1 MKRSKLIGLGM
12 LAATLI
18 SLFFSC
24 RNNTNSPQEELVEA
38 TVEIACSQFT
48 EGEKS
53 VSPSATELTIA
64 SYHVMASGPAVSQPL
79 DITATTSPVSLG
91 KIAIGTWVINV
102 EAKNSVGNILATG
115 TKTQLFSPKTTSASL
130 SLETLPGTGRINL
143 DFTWP
148 TDQVSSDAYLTF
160 SLSNQN
166 GDSVAIE
173 AAEMSRGSNGKA
185 SLNKAL
191 PAGSYVLS
199 VQLYS
204 DTVAVAGSTIAIRI
218 IENTTSKA
226 SVAMVIGDM
235 SNQFSL
241 TVTNNTSLPVQGD
254 ITCSPANPTV
264 STPFTLTFAPTN
276 LAQAGLAEA
285 NLTYK
290 WYCEGVVIAGATTKT
305 LTVSKPL
312 PGGHRYDLIISSNKL
327 GSVGSVSMLV
337 SVPVSSSIN

>member
-1 MKRSKLIGLGM
+1 
-12 LAATLI
+12 
-18 SLFFSC
+18 
-24 RNNTNSPQEELVEA
+24 
-38 TVEIACSQFT
+38 
-48 EGEKS
+48 
-53 VSPSATELTIA
+53 
-64 SYHVMASGPAVSQPL
+64 MASGPAVSQPL

-235 SNQFSL
+235 EAARC
-241 TVTNNTSLPVQGD
+241 TSLRK
-254 ITCSPANPTV
+254 TA
-264 STPFTLTFAPTN
+264 TPM
-276 LAQAGLAEA
+276 E
-285 NLTYK
+285 
-290 WYCEGVVIAGATTKT
+290 
-305 LTVSKPL
+305 
-312 PGGHRYDLIISSNKL
+312 
-327 GSVGSVSMLV
+327 
-337 SVPVSSSIN
+337 